1 MPWRFD
7 PEHSQVE
14 WASRYLGISLIKGSF
29 DDVKAEVDIED
40 SDPAKWSI
48 SADIDPRSV
57 TSPGFARR
65 IEALQGENFLHAEQF
80 PELRFRSKRIEGSAD
95 SLRVSGD
102 LTLHGITREVE
113 LTAEIQGTEIDPWG
127 NERVGLEVTGQ
138 ISRGDYDMKFN
149 QVLGSG
155 NLLVSDKV
163 KLRLDISAVKKA

>member
-102 LTLHGITREVE
+102 LTLHGITREITLAGRDNGEAVDRRG
-113 LTAEIQGTEIDPWG
+113 LTRRGFSGSTRIRRSDFDIPATGPQFVADEIDIS
-127 NERVGLEVTGQ
+127 VEVQ
-138 ISRGDYDMKFN
+138 LIRE
-149 QVLGSG
+149 
-155 NLLVSDKV
+155 
-163 KLRLDISAVKKA
+163 